1 MLHLVINEQ
10 KEGEQIIINNEKNE
24 NVSVVLH
31 SELHST
37 Q

>member
-1 MLHLVINEQ
+1 MLRLVINEQ
-10 KEGEQIIINNEKNE
+10 KEGERIIINKEKNE